1 MSSRS
6 TALSCTTQNRIRGN
20 RIGSETSIVTDSDLC
35 GVTTLRH
42 SAAVMV
48 QFGGTMLQGMLQ
60 SWHDCRAMDEVSTL
74 QSLLRT
80 LQYTGVNL
88 SLVGL

>member
-48 QFGGTMLQGMLQ
+48 QFGGTMLQHMLQ
-60 SWHDCRAMDEVSTL
+60 SCQGWSLHPAESSAHIAVHGGEPLPCRV
-74 QSLLRT
+74 
-80 LQYTGVNL
+80 
-88 SLVGL
+88 VG